1 MRKSRNVSTIQTAKC
16 VLTQFQWCTT
26 GDQTNASISVHIIL
40 WKKQGVR
47 FWGTW
52 KGCTDLPPMV
62 VWHSR
67 EDMEEQIQVHWS
79 PMFPHTDSRNHMSVL
94 MIFHKDSEYPC
105 WDGLQ
110 LLCDWVCAFQKP
122 THSIPWNAKK
132 MGSYFYIILTAGR
145 IKNKHGTNLLNKSKI
160 TAIL

>member
-1 MRKSRNVSTIQTAKC
+1 MWESLEMSLPFKLQMCSDTIP
-16 VLTQFQWCTT
+16 VMHNWWSS
-26 GDQTNASISVHIIL
+26 ASISVHNIL

-52 KGCTDLPPMV
+52 KGCTDHPPVV

-67 EDMEEQIQVHWS
+67 ENMEEQIQVHWS
-79 PMFPHTDSRNHMSVL
+79 PMFSHTDSRNHECLNDIPERLWVS
-94 MIFHKDSEYPC
+94 YPC

-122 THSIPWNAKK
+122 THSIRRNAKM
-132 MGSYFYIILTAGR
+132 MGSYFYIILTAER
-145 IKNKHGTNLLNKSKI
+145 VKKTNMGPI
-160 TAIL
+160 C